1 MTSKSIFLKKIT
13 VMDIDNL
20 KRNFSYIISN
30 NTLSDSIIDVGQ
42 IVAEKGTLAN
52 RKEVISVLQANGIKD
67 LKAFNDS
74 SIKLILLYIKLAL
87 KDNVITE
94 EEIQNIRFLKLL
106 LDIEEGDFTKDKS
119 NYNEVLNMINIQMK
133 LMFLDN
139 EIDKLEGIQ
148 KIYLQEMFGLG
159 YDEFSIMINTH
170 ALDAVERG
178 ADWLKMDSF
187 ITENEV
193 IKWETGKP
201 AEPDFSDDIDDD
213 RSRHITQSVK
223 DDVWNRDGGVC
234 TQCGSGENLEFDHI
248 IPHSEGGSNTYRNVQ
263 LLCQACNRSKSNSI
277 G

>member
-1 MTSKSIFLKKIT
+1 MTFFWVLK
-13 VMDIDNL
+13 
-20 KRNFSYIISN
+20 N
-30 NTLSDSIIDVGQ
+30 NTLRDSIIDVGQ

-139 EIDKLEGIQ
+139 EIDKLEEIQ

-159 YDEFSIMINTH
+159 YDEFSTMTNSN
-170 ALDAVERG
+170 ALDAIERG

-187 ITENEV
+187 ITEDEV
-193 IKWETGKP
+193 IKWEKGKP
-201 AEPDFSDDIDDD
+201 AEADFLDDD
-213 RSRHITQSVK
+213 DERSRHITQSVK

-248 IPHSEGGSNTYRNVQ
+248 IPYSEGGSNTYRNIQ
-263 LLCQACNRSKSNSI
+263 LLCQPCNRSKSNSI